1 MIRAV
6 GRAASEAVAARLPT
20 AGPVAAGPP
29 AAGVAA
35 GSPAAGPVGAGP
47 PVAGSIPAG
56 LTAARATVAAGAT
69 VVAAPPVGT
78 TVASPVPTSDA
89 ASTSG
94 PPSGPSRDRTV
105 TVGIATAMVA
115 KGIGLA
121 APLVITPACFRYLG
135 DQRYGLWMAIT
146 ALTGM
151 AWFADLG
158 LGNGLLT
165 RLGQLADDPRQ
176 QAREISGAFATLGVV
191 AVLLLAAL
199 VVVTPVVP
207 WVDLFAVRDPTVAAQ
222 TGTLVLICFG
232 AFAVNIP
239 LSLIQRIQYARGQ
252 MVQSSVWQSAG
263 ALAAMAVVLVA
274 IAADWGPLVVVG
286 GAVLAV
292 PVTNLLNTV
301 TYFWSAGPAD
311 RPKPRLVHRETVVG
325 LLRLGLQFFALTM
338 MSSIAL
344 NVDNP
349 LVANVLGLTV
359 AAHYAVV
366 GKLFGVLWIFVG
378 LVGMTVWPVNGA
390 ALARG
395 EVAWVRRNTRR
406 MVALYGVIVGAVGL
420 LLVGYGHR
428 LIELWVG
435 TVDRSTIRLPV
446 LVGLAGWSLLVAV
459 TSPLLMVQNSIG
471 LLRPQ
476 FVGWASF
483 LVLATVLKVWGLRQF
498 GLVGLPGAAC
508 VAYLLTVVP
517 AALVGYRR
525 ALARCGPS

>member
-1 MIRAV
+1 M
-6 GRAASEAVAARLPT
+6 
-20 AGPVAAGPP
+20 
-29 AAGVAA
+29 
-35 GSPAAGPVGAGP
+35 
-47 PVAGSIPAG
+47 
-56 LTAARATVAAGAT
+56 
-69 VVAAPPVGT
+69 
-78 TVASPVPTSDA
+78 D
-89 ASTSG
+89 
-94 PPSGPSRDRTV
+94 RDRTV

-165 RLGQLADDPRQ
+165 RLSQLTGDPRQ
-176 QAREISGAFATLGVV
+176 QAREVSSAFATLGVV

-207 WVDLFAVRDPTVAAQ
+207 WAELFAVRDPAVAAQ
-222 TGTLVLICFG
+222 APTLVLICFG
-232 AFAVNIP
+232 SFAVNMP
-239 LSLIQRIQYARGQ
+239 LSLIQRVQYARGE
-252 MVQSSVWQSAG
+252 MVQSNVWQSAG

-274 IAADWGPLVVVG
+274 IAAGWGPLTVIA

-301 TYFWSAGPAD
+301 TYFWSSDPAD
-311 RPKPRLVHRETVVG
+311 RPGPRLVHRATVVG
-325 LLRLGLQFFALTM
+325 LLRLGLQFFALTT

-349 LVANVLGLTV
+349 LIANILGLAT

-406 MVALYGVIVGAVGL
+406 MVLLYGLVVGAAGVV
-420 LLVGYGHR
+420 LVGYGHR

-435 TVDRSTIRLPV
+435 GVDRSTIRLPV
-446 LVGLAGWSLLVAV
+446 LVGLASWSFLVAI
-459 TSPLLMVQNSIG
+459 TSPLIMVQNSIG

-476 FVGWASF
+476 FVGWALF
-483 LVLATVLKVWGLRQF
+483 LLLATVLKIWGLRQF
-498 GLVGLPGAAC
+498 GLAGLPAAAC
-508 VAYLLTVVP
+508 VAYLLTMVP
-517 AALVGYRR
+517 AALLGYWR
-525 ALARCGPS
+525 AVARYGPS

>member
-1 MIRAV
+1 MTRAV
-6 GRAASEAVAARLPT
+6 GRPAAEA
-20 AGPVAAGPP
+20 VAAGPP
-29 AAGVAA
+29 ASAPPPAPAPTSAA
-35 GSPAAGPVGAGP
+35 ARTGTAVVT
-47 PVAGSIPAG
+47 PVA
-56 LTAARATVAAGAT
+56 
-69 VVAAPPVGT
+69 
-78 TVASPVPTSDA
+78 
-89 ASTSG
+89 TSG
-94 PPSGPSRDRTV
+94 PPSGPGRDRAV

-199 VVVTPVVP
+199 AVVTPVVP
-207 WVDLFAVRDPTVAAQ
+207 WVDLFAVRDPAVAAQ
-222 TGTLVLICFG
+222 TTTMVLICFG

-239 LSLIQRIQYARGQ
+239 LSVIQRIQYARGQ
-252 MVQSSVWQSAG
+252 MVQSNAWQSAG
-263 ALAAMAVVLVA
+263 ALAALAVVLVA

-301 TYFWSAGPAD
+301 TYFWSADPAG
-311 RPKPRLVHRETVVG
+311 RPGPRLVHRATVVG
-325 LLRLGLQFFALTM
+325 LLRLGLQFFALTT

-406 MVALYGVIVGAVGL
+406 MMVLYGVIVGAVGL

-435 TVDRSTIRLPV
+435 QVDRSTIRLPV

-459 TSPLLMVQNSIG
+459 TSPLILVQNSIG

-483 LVLATVLKVWGLRQF
+483 LVLATGLKVWGLRQF
-498 GLVGLPGAAC
+498 GLAGLPAAAC
-508 VAYLLTVVP
+508 AAYLLTMVP

-525 ALARCGPS
+525 ALTRCGPS

>member
-1 MIRAV
+1 MTRAV
-6 GRAASEAVAARLPT
+6 GRAAAGTAPT
-20 AGPVAAGPP
+20 AATAA
-29 AAGVAA
+29 AATTNAA
-35 GSPAAGPVGAGP
+35 TATTGTTATGTTA
-47 PVAGSIPAG
+47 
-56 LTAARATVAAGAT
+56 TAARPAGFPA
-69 VVAAPPVGT
+69 
-78 TVASPVPTSDA
+78 
-89 ASTSG
+89 SG
-94 PPSGPSRDRTV
+94 PGRDRTV

-121 APLVITPACFRYLG
+121 APLVMTPACFRYLG
-135 DQRYGLWMAIT
+135 EQRYGLWMAIT

-191 AVLLLAAL
+191 AVLLLTAL
-199 VVVTPVVP
+199 LVVTPVVP
-207 WVDLFAVRDPTVAAQ
+207 WVDLFAVGDPGVAAQ
-222 TGTLVLICFG
+222 TPTLVLICFG
-232 AFAVNIP
+232 AFVVNIP
-239 LSLIQRIQYARGQ
+239 LSLVQRVQYARGQ
-252 MVQSSVWQSAG
+252 MVQSNAWQSAG
-263 ALAAMAVVLVA
+263 ALAALAVVLAA
-274 IAADWGPLVVVG
+274 ITAGWPPLVVVA

-301 TYFWSAGPAD
+301 TYFWSCPQAY
-311 RPKPRLVHRETVVG
+311 RPGPRLVHRDTVVG
-325 LLRLGLQFFALTM
+325 LLRLGVRFFVLTT

-349 LVANVLGLTV
+349 LVANVLGLAA

-366 GKLFGVLWIFVG
+366 GKLFGVLWVFVG

-395 EVAWVRRNTRR
+395 EVDWVRRNTRR
-406 MVALYGVIVGAVGL
+406 MVLLYGVVVGSVGL
-420 LLVGYGHR
+420 ALVGTGHR
-428 LIELWVG
+428 LIALWLG
-435 TVDRSTIRLPV
+435 SVDRSTIRLPV

-459 TSPLLMVQNSIG
+459 TSPLIMVQNSIG

-476 FVGWASF
+476 FVGWAAF

-498 GLVGLPGAAC
+498 GLAGLPAAAC
-508 VAYLLTVVP
+508 VAYLSTMVP

>member
-1 MIRAV
+1 MT
-6 GRAASEAVAARLPT
+6 RAASRAAPEPAAVATGSPT
-20 AGPVAAGPP
+20 AVP
-29 AAGVAA
+29 AAVTLV
-35 GSPAAGPVGAGP
+35 PA
-47 PVAGSIPAG
+47 
-56 LTAARATVAAGAT
+56 
-69 VVAAPPVGT
+69 
-78 TVASPVPTSDA
+78 
-89 ASTSG
+89 
-94 PPSGPSRDRTV
+94 PPSGRDRDRAV
-105 TVGIATAMVA
+105 TVGVATALVA

-121 APLVITPACFRYLG
+121 APLAVTPACFRYLG
-135 DQRYGLWMAIT
+135 DQRYGLWMAVT

-165 RLGQLADDPRQ
+165 RLGHLTDDPRQ
-176 QAREISGAFATLGVV
+176 QAREISSAFATLGVV

-199 VVVTPVVP
+199 VMVTPVVP
-207 WVDLFAVRDPTVAAQ
+207 WVELFAVRDPTVAAQ
-222 TGTLVLICFG
+222 TPTVVLICFG

-239 LSLIQRIQYARGQ
+239 LSLIQRVQYARGQ
-252 MVQSSVWQSAG
+252 MVQSNAWQSAG
-263 ALAAMAVVLVA
+263 ALAAMALVLVA
-274 IAADWGPLVVVG
+274 IGTGRGPLTVIAA
-286 GAVLAV
+286 AVLAV

-301 TYFWSAGPAD
+301 TYFWSCAPGHRPA
-311 RPKPRLVHRETVVG
+311 PGLVHRGTVTG
-325 LLRLGLQFFALTM
+325 LLRLGLRFFALTT

-378 LVGMTVWPVNGA
+378 LVGMTIWPVNGA

-395 EVAWVRRNTRR
+395 ETAWVRRNTRR
-406 MVALYGVIVGAVGL
+406 MVALYGVIVGTAGVV
-420 LLVGYGHR
+420 LVGYGHR
-428 LIELWVG
+428 LIELWIG
-435 TVDRSTIRLPV
+435 TVDRSTIRLSV

-459 TSPLLMVQNSIG
+459 TSPLIMVQNSIG

-483 LVLATVLKVWGLRQF
+483 LVLATALKIWGLRQF
-498 GLVGLPGAAC
+498 GLAGLPAAAC
-508 VAYLLTVVP
+508 LAYLLTMVP
-517 AALVGYRR
+517 AALVGYRG

>member
-1 MIRAV
+1 MT
-6 GRAASEAVAARLPT
+6 RAAGP
-20 AGPVAAGPP
+20 AGPAEVAAG
-29 AAGVAA
+29 
-35 GSPAAGPVGAGP
+35 
-47 PVAGSIPAG
+47 
-56 LTAARATVAAGAT
+56 TA
-69 VVAAPPVGT
+69 VVTAPPTGV
-78 TVASPVPTSDA
+78 TVASPAP
-89 ASTSG
+89 ASAPLSG
-94 PPSGPSRDRTV
+94 ANRDRTV

-191 AVLLLAAL
+191 GVLLLAAL

-207 WVDLFAVRDPTVAAQ
+207 WVDLFAVHDPAVAGQ
-222 TGTLVLICFG
+222 TATLVLICFG

-252 MVQSSVWQSAG
+252 MVQSNIWQSAG

-274 IAADWGPLVVVG
+274 IAADWGPLVVVA

-292 PVTNLLNTV
+292 PATNLLNTL
-301 TYFWSAGPAD
+301 TYFWSAEPAG
-311 RPKPRLVHRETVVG
+311 RPAPRLVHRDTVVG
-325 LLRLGLQFFALTM
+325 LLRLGLQFFALTT

-349 LVANVLGLTV
+349 LVAHVMGLSV

-406 MVALYGVIVGAVGL
+406 MVALYGVLVGAAGL

-435 TVDRSTIRLPV
+435 AADRSTIRLPV
-446 LVGLAGWSLLVAV
+446 LAGLAGWSLLVAV
-459 TSPLLMVQNSIG
+459 TSPLIMVQNSIG

-483 LVLATVLKVWGLRQF
+483 LVLATGLKIWGLRQF
-498 GLVGLPGAAC
+498 GLPGLPGAAC
-508 VAYLLTVVP
+508 VAYLLTMMP

-525 ALARCGPS
+525 ALARCVPS

>member
-1 MIRAV
+1 MTRAV
-6 GRAASEAVAARLPT
+6 GRAAAGTAPT
-20 AGPVAAGPP
+20 ATTATAATAEATTTATTAGTATTATAGRTTTTVAPP
-29 AAGVAA
+29 A
-35 GSPAAGPVGAGP
+35 GSPA
-47 PVAGSIPAG
+47 
-56 LTAARATVAAGAT
+56 
-69 VVAAPPVGT
+69 
-78 TVASPVPTSDA
+78 
-89 ASTSG
+89 
-94 PPSGPSRDRTV
+94 SGPSRDRTV

-121 APLVITPACFRYLG
+121 APLVMTPACFRYLG
-135 DQRYGLWMAIT
+135 EQRYGLWMAIT

-165 RLGQLADDPRQ
+165 RLGQLADDPRR

-199 VVVTPVVP
+199 LVVTPVVP
-207 WVDLFAVRDPTVAAQ
+207 WVELFAVGDPGVAAQ
-222 TGTLVLICFG
+222 TPTLALLCFG
-232 AFAVNIP
+232 AFVVNIP
-239 LSLIQRIQYARGQ
+239 LSLVQRVQYARGQ
-252 MVQSSVWQSAG
+252 MVQSNAWQSAG
-263 ALAAMAVVLVA
+263 ALAALAVVLAA
-274 IAADWGPLVVVG
+274 IAAGWPPLVVVA
-286 GAVLAV
+286 GAVLAL

-301 TYFWSAGPAD
+301 TYFWACPPAH
-311 RPKPRLVHRETVVG
+311 RPGPRLVHRDTVAG
-325 LLRLGLQFFALTM
+325 LLRLGVRFFVLTT

-349 LVANVLGLTV
+349 LVANVLGLAA

-366 GKLFGVLWIFVG
+366 GKLFGVLWVFVG

-406 MVALYGVIVGAVGL
+406 MVLLYGVVVGSVGL
-420 LLVGYGHR
+420 ALVGTGHR
-428 LIELWVG
+428 LIALWLG
-435 TVDRSTIRLPV
+435 SVDRSTIRLPV
-446 LVGLAGWSLLVAV
+446 LVGLASWSLLVAV
-459 TSPLLMVQNSIG
+459 TSPLIMVQNSIG

-476 FVGWASF
+476 FVGWAAF

-498 GLVGLPGAAC
+498 GLAGLPAAAC
-508 VAYLLTVVP
+508 VAYLSTMVP

>member
-1 MIRAV
+1 MTRAV
-6 GRAASEAVAARLPT
+6 GRAAAGTAPT
-20 AGPVAAGPP
+20 AATAEAAK
-29 AAGVAA
+29 AEATTA
-35 GSPAAGPVGAGP
+35 
-47 PVAGSIPAG
+47 
-56 LTAARATVAAGAT
+56 TAATATTAAAPTMVTAGTVAA
-69 VVAAPPVGT
+69 AAPPAGFP
-78 TVASPVPTSDA
+78 A
-89 ASTSG
+89 SG
-94 PPSGPSRDRTV
+94 PGRDRTV

-121 APLVITPACFRYLG
+121 APLVMTPACFRYLG
-135 DQRYGLWMAIT
+135 EQRYGLWMAIT

-191 AVLLLAAL
+191 AVLLLTAL
-199 VVVTPVVP
+199 LVVTPVVP
-207 WVDLFAVRDPTVAAQ
+207 WVELFAVGDPGVAAQ
-222 TGTLVLICFG
+222 TPTLVLICFG
-232 AFAVNIP
+232 AFVVNIP
-239 LSLIQRIQYARGQ
+239 LSLVQRVQYARGQ
-252 MVQSSVWQSAG
+252 MVQSNAWQSAG
-263 ALAAMAVVLVA
+263 ALAALAVVLAA
-274 IAADWGPLVVVG
+274 ITAGWPPLVVVA

-301 TYFWSAGPAD
+301 TYFWSCPPAH
-311 RPKPRLVHRETVVG
+311 RPGPRLVHRDTVVG
-325 LLRLGLQFFALTM
+325 LLRLGVRFFVLTT

-349 LVANVLGLTV
+349 LVANVLGLAA

-366 GKLFGVLWIFVG
+366 GKLFGVLWVFVG

-395 EVAWVRRNTRR
+395 EVDWVRRNTRR
-406 MVALYGVIVGAVGL
+406 MVLLYGVVVGSVGL
-420 LLVGYGHR
+420 ALVGTGHR
-428 LIELWVG
+428 LIALWLG
-435 TVDRSTIRLPV
+435 SVDRSTIRLPV

-459 TSPLLMVQNSIG
+459 TSPLIMVQNSIG

-476 FVGWASF
+476 FVGWAAF

-498 GLVGLPGAAC
+498 GLAGLPAAAC
-508 VAYLLTVVP
+508 VAYLSTMVP